1 MIYLEKNDKNIK
13 KMEAYMK
20 NNFSYLGIKTP
31 SRRELTKDLM
41 KESKSWPLE
50 ELISQILAYYGREE
64 REYQY
69 IAIDLAQ
76 KNLKRLTVD
85 EVQVLVE
92 LIKVKPWW
100 DSVDALRKVI
110 SDFLKLS
117 PINFNDISKQFE
129 NHDNFW
135 MRRVGINLQLGY
147 REETDLAYLS
157 KMILNDRTTDE
168 FFIQKAIGWS
178 LREYA
183 KTDENWVIIFIESHD
198 LSKLAVREGLKHVKT
213 K

>member
-1 MIYLEKNDKNIK
+1 
-13 KMEAYMK
+13 MK

>member
-1 MIYLEKNDKNIK
+1 MIYLEKDNKNIK

-147 REETDLAYLS
+147 REETNLAYLS

-183 KTDENWVIIFIESHD
+183 KTDENWVITFIESHD

>member
-20 NNFSYLGIKTP
+20 NNFSYLGIQTP
-31 SRRELTKDLM
+31 IRRELTKDLM

-76 KNLKRLTVD
+76 KNLKRLTID
-85 EVQVLVE
+85 EVQVLIE
-92 LIKVKPWW
+92 LITVKSWW

-110 SDFLKLS
+110 SDFLKLNS
-117 PINFNDISKQFE
+117 INFNEISKQFE

-147 REETDLAYLS
+147 REETNLDYLS
-157 KMILNDRTTDE
+157 KMILNDRRTDE

-183 KTDENWVIIFIESHD
+183 KTDENWVITFIESHD
-198 LSKLAVREGLKHVKT
+198 LSKLAVREGFKHVKT